1 MKKRF
6 LINITRYQIFI
17 IISMNKNNVNNVKNV
32 KNVKQLPKSKNQLKN
47 IQKNT
52 IKIDILQKCLDEYNE
67 FKNDFDINLINK
79 EKEKILKNT
88 DNLLWVEKYRPKKL
102 DDIISNNSIKS
113 ALKQYQKQNYL
124 PHLLFYGPSGIG
136 KTSIINAYANEIYGD
151 KSPLMVMQINASEER
166 GIEIVRNKIKNF
178 VTSKCILKE
187 FQFKLVILD
196 EADAITFT
204 AQSMLRR
211 IIEDFTE
218 NARFCLICNK
228 IKNIDPAIQSRC
240 TIFKFSQLSKDDM
253 KKAIINICKEN
264 MIQYTND
271 GLDYLIKISKGDLRK
286 IINNI
291 QSISMAYNE
300 LNYDNIS
307 KCLGYPNIKDI
318 HQIYKITNSQ
328 SLEQAEIIIKNLI
341 DNNQYSLLEIIIELH
356 EYLLELYLIN
366 KIQENKFCSILSK
379 LKKLEQNLYLCPS
392 NDIAITSLVS
402 CFY

>member
-1 MKKRF
+1 MSKQTKYVPKGKVYGKTIIKKTQAPR
-6 LINITRYQIFI
+6 
-17 IISMNKNNVNNVKNV
+17 V
-32 KNVKQLPKSKNQLKN
+32 
-47 IQKNT
+47 
-52 IKIDILQKCLDEYNE
+52 KIDIIQKCLDDYNE
-67 FKNDFDINLINK
+67 FKKDFDINEINK
-79 EKEKILKNT
+79 EKQEALKNT
-88 DNLLWVEKYRPKKL
+88 DNLLWVEKYRPTKL
-102 DDIISNNSIKS
+102 DDIISNDSIKTS
-113 ALKQYQKQNYL
+113 LKQYQKQNYL

-178 VTSKCILKE
+178 VTSKCIFKE

-240 TIFKFSQLSKDDM
+240 TIFKFSQLGKDDI
-253 KKAIINICKEN
+253 KRAITNICKEN
-264 MIQYTND
+264 KIQYTND
-271 GLDYLIKISKGDLRK
+271 GFDYLIKISKGDLRK

-300 LNYDNIS
+300 LSYDNIS
-307 KCLGYPNIKDI
+307 RCLGYPNIKDI
-318 HQIYKITNSQ
+318 QQIYKICNSKTLSEAE
-328 SLEQAEIIIKNLI
+328 SLIRNII
-341 DNNQYSLLEIIIELH
+341 DTNQYSILEIIIEMH
-356 EYLLELYLIN
+356 EYLLDLYLNSKLNENTFSSYIN
-366 KIQENKFCSILSK
+366 K
-379 LKKLEQNLYLCPS
+379 LKKVEQNLYICPS
-392 NDIAITSLVS
+392 NSIAITSLVS
-402 CFY
+402 SFY

>member
-1 MKKRF
+1 MSKYQSKYVPKAKNYGKTVIKKTHVPR
-6 LINITRYQIFI
+6 
-17 IISMNKNNVNNVKNV
+17 V
-32 KNVKQLPKSKNQLKN
+32 
-47 IQKNT
+47 
-52 IKIDILQKCLDEYNE
+52 KIDILQKCLDDYNE
-67 FKNDFDINLINK
+67 FKKDFDINEINK
-79 EKEKILKNT
+79 EKQEILNNNN
-88 DNLLWVEKYRPKKL
+88 NLLWVEKYRPTKL
-102 DDIISNNSIKS
+102 DDIISNNSIKTS
-113 ALKQYQKQNYL
+113 LKQYQKQNYL

-178 VTSKCILKE
+178 VTSKCIFKE

-240 TIFKFSQLSKDDM
+240 TIFKFSQLGKDDI

-264 MIQYTND
+264 KIQYTID

-300 LNYDNIS
+300 LSYDNIS
-307 KCLGYPNIKDI
+307 RCLGYPNIKDI
-318 HQIYKITNSQ
+318 EKIYTICNSKP
-328 SLEQAEIIIKNLI
+328 LVEAESIIRNII
-341 DNNQYSLLEIIIELH
+341 DTNQYSILEIIVELH
-356 EYLLELYLIN
+356 EYLLDLYLNSKLNETTFSSYIN
-366 KIQENKFCSILSK
+366 K
-379 LKKLEQNLYLCPS
+379 LKRVEQNLYICPS
-392 NDIAITSLVS
+392 NSIAITSLVS
-402 CFY
+402 SFY

>member
-1 MKKRF
+1 MSKFQSK
-6 LINITRYQIFI
+6 Y
-17 IISMNKNNVNNVKNV
+17 V
-32 KNVKQLPKSKNQLKN
+32 PKSKNYSKQIIKKAL
-47 IQKNT
+47 IQRV
-52 IKIDILQKCLDEYNE
+52 KIDIIQKCLDDYDE
-67 FKNDFDINLINK
+67 FKKDFDINEINK
-79 EKEKILKNT
+79 EKQEILKNNI
-88 DNLLWVEKYRPKKL
+88 NLLWVEKYRPAKL
-102 DDIISNNSIKS
+102 DDIISNDSIKTS
-113 ALKQYQKQNYL
+113 LKQYQKQNYL

-178 VTSKCILKE
+178 VTSKCIFKE

-240 TIFKFSQLSKDDM
+240 TIFKFSELSKDDI
-253 KKAIINICKEN
+253 KKAIINICTEN
-264 MIQYTND
+264 KIRYTND
-271 GLDYLIKISKGDLRK
+271 GLDYLIKIAKGDLRK

-300 LNYDNIS
+300 LSYDNIS
-307 KCLGYPNIKDI
+307 RCIGYPNIKDI
-318 HQIYKITNSQ
+318 QQIYKICNSKP
-328 SLEQAEIIIKNLI
+328 LVEAENLI
-341 DNNQYSLLEIIIELH
+341 RNIIYTNQYSILEIIIELH
-356 EYLLELYLIN
+356 EYLLDLYLNSKLNETTFSSYI
-366 KIQENKFCSILSK
+366 SK
-379 LKKLEQNLYLCPS
+379 LKRVEQNLYICPS
-392 NDIAITSLVS
+392 NSIAITSLVS
-402 CFY
+402 SFY